1 MHISIDRLS
10 PSDICMSSCFPN
22 ICLLNK
28 SKIAF
33 APEEVPPANTWL
45 IWLVA
50 MNVVF
55 SQLKCRVENTQ
66 NKLIFHH
73 FVGCWA
79 FDTVGKSACFQTF
92 LATPY
97 LSIRDWTF
105 MLFQAV
111 NTVKLNFK
119 VGLFSSTFLFEHLFL
134 AKSRF

>member
-1 MHISIDRLS
+1 MDGACWYFVVAPCPLLKIKLVHISIDMLS

-55 SQLKCRVENTQ
+55 SQLKYRVVNTQ

-79 FDTVGKSACFQTF
+79 FDTVFILF
-92 LATPY
+92 LATQY
-97 LSIRDWTF
+97 LSIRDCIS
-105 MLFQAV
+105 MLIQAV
-111 NTVKLNFK
+111 NTV
-119 VGLFSSTFLFEHLFL
+119 
-134 AKSRF
+134 

>member
-1 MHISIDRLS
+1 MDGACWYFVVAPCPLLKIKLVHISIDRLS

-55 SQLKCRVENTQ
+55 SQLKCRVVNAQ
-66 NKLIFHH
+66 NKPIFHH

-79 FDTVGKSACFQTF
+79 FDTVGKSVCFQTF
-92 LATPY
+92 FLDFPY
-97 LSIRDWTF
+97 LSIRDCIF
-105 MLFQAV
+105 CCFRQLML
-111 NTVKLNFK
+111 
-119 VGLFSSTFLFEHLFL
+119 
-134 AKSRF
+134 